1 MLQRTIVQLG
11 AALIAGA
18 LSLTTGAEASAA
30 PMLFQLS
37 GDSFVSH
44 NPNISDSNPLAVHTN
59 GVAANVL
66 SVNAS
71 ALFDSATV
79 GPEVTG
85 LGTATVVTSEGTITL
100 DHFRVET
107 NIYGFPD
114 LFLYAW
120 TGLTNG
126 HHYQLAAYVG
136 APAGYTPSVIPDFA
150 FDLSTTGGVIVQFD
164 HSFDGFVGMDV
175 ELDTFSHQPVPEP
188 ASVALVGA
196 GLAAAAIR
204 RRRDA

>member
-18 LSLTTGAEASAA
+18 LSLTASAEASAA
-30 PMLFQLS
+30 PMHFQLS
-37 GDSFVSH
+37 GDSFASH
-44 NPNISDSNPLAVHTN
+44 DPFNTSPNPLAVHTN
-59 GVAANVL
+59 GVAASVL

-79 GPEVTG
+79 GPEITG
-85 LGTATVVTSEGTITL
+85 LGTATITTSEGSFVL

-107 NIYGFPD
+107 NIFGDPD

-120 TGLTNG
+120 TGLIGG

-136 APAGYTPSVIPDFA
+136 APAGYTPSTIPDFA

-175 ELDTFSHQPVPEP
+175 QLDTFSHQPVPEP

-204 RRRDA
+204 RRRSA